1 MIIDYVK
8 SVTDRIFAMNNSTEA
23 GPEEVDKA
31 LLFGQVRFHIYLG
44 DKLGEVEANKVR
56 LSSSASSPGC

>member
-8 SVTDRIFAMNNSTEA
+8 SVTDRILAMNNSTDA
-23 GPEEVDKA
+23 RPEEAAKA
-31 LLFGQVRFHIYLG
+31 LLFGQVRFHVVLN

-56 LSSSASSPGC
+56 LSSPASSLGL